1 MLKTPIARGVALAT
15 LGATLA
21 IPTMAQA
28 AFIED
33 TKAGLE
39 LRNFYFNRDFRGNP
53 NLASG
58 VADTGQNKR
67 EEWAQGFI
75 LRVESGF
82 TEGTVGF
89 GIDALGLLGVKLD
102 SGRGRVGSELLPGA
116 FTGTKNN
123 VTNDAA
129 PDDYSSVGFAAKAKV
144 AQSVLKVGTL
154 QVKNQAIAS
163 SDSRLLPATFQGGQL
178 VSKDIEGL
186 MLDVGYLNRANLRN
200 SSNNEAFTF
209 GGKGTAGGVSAT
221 VPSDADSFTFAGG
234 SYKLTNDLTA
244 GYYYSNLEDIYK
256 QHSFNLVHVLPLG
269 DQQSLKTDI
278 RYARSTDDG
287 SISNIDNKAFGAMVT
302 YSLSGHSFG
311 LGYQKMSGDTG
322 FAYVGGATDPF
333 LVNYV
338 QINDFA
344 NADEKSWQARYDFNF
359 ASIGV
364 PGLTFMTRYLTGD
377 GFDRNVGT
385 ANNPNVISGGKQW
398 ERDTDIGYT
407 FQDGALKNL
416 NVKWRNATSRNNY
429 SRGTN
434 IDENRLI
441 VSYTIPL
448 M

>member
-39 LRNFYFNRDFRGNP
+39 LRNFYFNRDFRENP
-53 NLASG
+53 
-58 VADTGQNKR
+58 GQSKA

-75 LRVESGF
+75 LRVESGY

-89 GIDALGLLGVKLD
+89 GVDALGLLGVKLD
-102 SGRGRVGSELLPGA
+102 SGKGRAGTQVLPGA
-116 FTGTKNN
+116 YG
-123 VTNDAA
+123 DGA
-129 PDDYSSVGFAAKAKV
+129 PDDYSSLGLAAKAKV
-144 AQSVLKVGTL
+144 SETVLKVGTL
-154 QVKNQAIAS
+154 QVKNQAISS
-163 SDSRLLPATFQGGQL
+163 SDSRLLPATFQGGQI
-178 VSKDIEGL
+178 VSKDIQGL
-186 MLDVGYLNRANLRN
+186 TLDAGYLNRHNWRN
-200 SSNNEAFTF
+200 STNNEALNW
-209 GGKGTAGGVSAT
+209 GGKGAT
-221 VPSDADSFTFAGG
+221 VADTEADSFSFAGG
-234 SYKLTNDLTA
+234 NYKLTDNLTA

-269 DQQSLKTDI
+269 DQQSLKTDL

-287 SISNIDNKAFGAMVT
+287 SNSNVDNKALGAMVT
-302 YSLSGHSFG
+302 YSISGHSFG

-322 FAYVGGATDPF
+322 FAYVGGSTDPF

-344 NADEKSWQARYDFNF
+344 NADQKSWQARYDFNF
-359 ASIGV
+359 ASIGI
-364 PGLTFMTRYLTGD
+364 PGLTFMTRYVTGD
-377 GFDRNVGT
+377 GYEVG
-385 ANNPNVISGGKQW
+385 AQDDAKQW
-398 ERDTDIGYT
+398 ERDMDIGYT
-407 FQDGALKNL
+407 FQQGALKNL
-416 NVKWRNATSRNNY
+416 NIKWRNATARSNY
-429 SRGTN
+429 ATGANRFTSA
-434 IDENRLI
+434 DENRLI